1 MDQLLAAI
9 DLGSNSFRLSI
20 GRVVQQDGAAQI
32 YAVDRLKES
41 VRLAAGL
48 DDRKN
53 LDDAAV
59 ERAVT
64 VLKRFGELLAGFHPN
79 RVRAV
84 ATNTFRIA
92 RNAADVV
99 QACQDALGFPIEI
112 ISGQEEARLIFSGIS
127 NELPPSEHRRLMIDI
142 GGGSTEVIIGKGF
155 QPLHLTSLYMG
166 CVSFTREFF
175 PDGCITANRME
186 QAQLAARRELERISR
201 LYRHTGWQEAYG
213 SSGTAKGLIAVLQ
226 ENGMSRKGITLE
238 GLELLKAKL
247 IQDGKVIMS
256 ELPGLKPDRSLVLA
270 GGLAIMLAAFQE
282 LKIKSMA
289 PGEGAV
295 RVGVLYDLLGRD
307 SRHDKRHET
316 VRQFIKRYHVDT
328 RQSERVKALA
338 LSFFKQL
345 KLEDTP
351 DNQDLERSLAWAAD
365 LHEIGI
371 SITHADYHKHSAY
384 MLEHADMPGFSNDDQ
399 TLLAHLALGH
409 QGKLAKLRNLD
420 PTRAKWLTL
429 LCLRLAVVLSRR
441 RETQEAVP
449 VRLMIKGRHLRVQV
463 DKAWLASRPLT
474 EYSLHAEEKEWGK
487 IGFRFELL
495 PV

>member
-64 VLKRFGELLAGFHPN
+64 VLKRFGELLAGVHPN

-226 ENGMSRKGITLE
+226 E
-238 GLELLKAKL
+238 
-247 IQDGKVIMS
+247 
-256 ELPGLKPDRSLVLA
+256 
-270 GGLAIMLAAFQE
+270 
-282 LKIKSMA
+282 
-289 PGEGAV
+289 
-295 RVGVLYDLLGRD
+295 
-307 SRHDKRHET
+307 
-316 VRQFIKRYHVDT
+316 
-328 RQSERVKALA
+328 
-338 LSFFKQL
+338 
-345 KLEDTP
+345 
-351 DNQDLERSLAWAAD
+351 
-365 LHEIGI
+365 
-371 SITHADYHKHSAY
+371 
-384 MLEHADMPGFSNDDQ
+384 
-399 TLLAHLALGH
+399 
-409 QGKLAKLRNLD
+409 
-420 PTRAKWLTL
+420 
-429 LCLRLAVVLSRR
+429 
-441 RETQEAVP
+441 
-449 VRLMIKGRHLRVQV
+449 
-463 DKAWLASRPLT
+463 
-474 EYSLHAEEKEWGK
+474 
-487 IGFRFELL
+487 
-495 PV
+495 